1 MISAGWFFESFERF
15 ASLTSAPT
23 YRDENSTSV
32 AIAPPEPPP
41 DGDDPNGETAS
52 PTNARLAVITPVN
65 GARMI
70 V

>member
-1 MISAGWFFESFERF
+1 M
-15 ASLTSAPT
+15 
-23 YRDENSTSV
+23 V

-41 DGDDPNGETAS
+41 EGEEPNGDTAS
-52 PTNARLAVITPVN
+52 PTKARLAVMTPVN